1 MTDDE
6 FIHDEL
12 IYRIWGRRE
21 HLRCILQDIH
31 GEPPSPLPSPPP
43 SVVVAF
49 DAGDEPPPEEAVA

>member
-1 MTDDE
+1 MPE
-6 FIHDEL
+6 HNDEL
-12 IYRIWGRRE
+12 ISRIMSGEHIRE
-21 HLRCILQDIH
+21 ILRDIH